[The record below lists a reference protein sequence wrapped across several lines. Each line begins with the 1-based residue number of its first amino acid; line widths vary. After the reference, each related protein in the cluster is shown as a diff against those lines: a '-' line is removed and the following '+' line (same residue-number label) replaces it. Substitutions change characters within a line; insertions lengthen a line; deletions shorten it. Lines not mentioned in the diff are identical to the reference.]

1 MRLGILFFTEH
12 GQRLAERIM
21 ELDRQ
26 DTFCV
31 RPLSMPVPVFLD
43 EKVGVCDGFLYIGAV
58 GIAVRLM
65 HPYIRSK
72 DMDPA
77 VVVMDEMGRFAI
89 SVLSGHLGGA
99 NELAT
104 RLAAL
109 TGAQAVITTA
119 TDIHHVFAADDWAR
133 KVGCQVEEIDQI
145 KTISSALL
153 RGQKIG
159 FYSDFA
165 VDGKLPDGLTA
176 EVSAEAGIAVTL
188 NTHKNPFSVTLHLV
202 PVILSVGVGCRR
214 GTASAAFEEFIL
226 QTLAEQGISM
236 KAIYHLASLDLKKDE
251 PCICHFVEK
260 YRLPFITYTA
270 AQLQQAEGTFTA
282 SSFVQTTTGVDNV
295 CERSAVLGGNQLIM
309 RKKAENGMTIALAV
323 QNWRCVF

>member
-26 DTFCV
+26 DSFCV

-133 KVGCQVEEIDQI
+133 KVGCQVEEIDRI

-165 VDGKLPDGLTA
+165 VDGKLPRRLEG
-176 EVSAEAGIAVTL
+176 G
-188 NTHKNPFSVTLHLV
+188 
-202 PVILSVGVGCRR
+202 GVC
-214 GTASAAFEEFIL
+214 
-226 QTLAEQGISM
+226 
-236 KAIYHLASLDLKKDE
+236 
-251 PCICHFVEK
+251 
-260 YRLPFITYTA
+260 
-270 AQLQQAEGTFTA
+270 
-282 SSFVQTTTGVDNV
+282 
-295 CERSAVLGGNQLIM
+295 
-309 RKKAENGMTIALAV
+309 
-323 QNWRCVF
+323 